1 MKFASTSFSSIPNQV
16 AIALCVGVLSAGAA
30 WARGG
35 AAPSAVVQAV
45 PTTAAAA
52 PAAAV
57 QAAPAAQAVA
67 PVQVAAGPTAAPA
80 AAVPAKL
87 SLVSPEPIRV
97 LLAPELE
104 TTLSSPVAARITSL
118 NATLGARFNAGQ
130 TLVSFNCQE
139 SVARKGIADAELSAA
154 VEQHEAKV
162 RMQGL
167 EQASDVEVAVAASAV
182 AKAKS
187 QLMLQQAQ
195 VSQCSVS
202 APWAGRIA
210 KVHARNF
217 MTVSAGQ
224 PLVDLVKTG
233 PLKLKL
239 NVPSKWL
246 AQIRV
251 GSVFDVAIDETGKT
265 YQARVAAINSRIDPV
280 SQTIEL
286 EASMAQAYPEL
297 LAGMSGVA
305 NMAGIRQGN

>member
-1 MKFASTSFSSIPNQV
+1 M
-16 AIALCVGVLSAGAA
+16 
-30 WARGG
+30 
-35 AAPSAVVQAV
+35 
-45 PTTAAAA
+45 
-52 PAAAV
+52 
-57 QAAPAAQAVA
+57 
-67 PVQVAAGPTAAPA
+67 AAGPAVKPA
-80 AAVPAKL
+80 ASPAKV

-187 QLMLQQAQ
+187 QLALQQAQ

-239 NVPSKWL
+239 NVPSRWL
-246 AQIRV
+246 SQLQV
-251 GSVFDVAIDETGKT
+251 GSVFDVSIDETGKT
-265 YQARVAAINSRIDPV
+265 YQARVVAINSRIDPV

-286 EASMAQAYPEL
+286 EAGMAQAYPEL

-305 NMAGIRQGN
+305 SMAAIRQGN